1 MTSARIHVSVVFA
14 TAAVQDAVTVAL
26 PAGSTVADAIASSG
40 LLHAHALDPTTLAT
54 AVHGQRCGPERR
66 LRDGD
71 RVELLRPLQAD
82 PQEARRHRAA
92 RHRGARTR

>member
-1 MTSARIHVSVVFA
+1 MTPAHIHVTVVFA
-14 TAAVQDAVTVAL
+14 TADVQDAVTVAL
-26 PAGSTVADAIASSG
+26 PAGSTVADAVARSG
-40 LLHAHALDPTTLAT
+40 LLHVHSLDPATLAT

-71 RVELLRPLQAD
+71 RVELLRPLQAE